1 MIKNDVNLN
10 LYKVFYD
17 VSKYGS
23 FSKTAEFTYTTQSSI
38 SKSIRK
44 LEEELNTKL
53 FYRKPH
59 GIELTEE
66 GKSVLYYVEKA
77 YGNLL
82 TAERIIKE
90 TDNLER
96 GKLNIGLP
104 SYISSFYFMDKI
116 IDFYKKYPNIE
127 ITLIN
132 GNKESLLDLLNKHQ
146 IDFIIYSSPI
156 IEDIKDDDIE
166 VVKLYPIRYTFF
178 CRTDEYEKYKNI
190 KTIKDIENVPL
201 VLPVPGSNN
210 RRFLDEILLKR
221 DVHINK
227 VINIH
232 TSEGIITGVKNNLGI
247 GYIISDIIKDDDNF
261 KCIDIDT
268 KLHEEEIALIYNKKF
283 LTKAPIKFIKDY
295 ININV
300 K

>member
-1 MIKNDVNLN
+1 MFERDINLN

-17 VSKYGS
+17 VAKYGS
-23 FSKTAEFTYTTQSSI
+23 FSKAAEFTFTTQSAI
-38 SKSIRK
+38 SKSIKK
-44 LEEELNTKL
+44 LEDELNIKL

-82 TAERIIKE
+82 TAERIVKE

-132 GNKESLLDLLNKHQ
+132 GNRESLLDLLNKHQ
-146 IDFIIYSSPI
+146 IDFFIYSSPI

-166 VVKLYPIRYTFF
+166 VIKLYPIKYTFF
-178 CRTDEYEKYKNI
+178 CRTDEYDKYKNI

-210 RRFLDEILLKR
+210 RRFLDEILLKNNV
-221 DVHINK
+221 DINK

-232 TSEGIITGVKNNLGI
+232 TSEGIITGVKNSLGI

-268 KLHEEEIALIYNKKF
+268 KLHEEDIALIYNKKF

-295 ININV
+295 VNIDI

>member
-38 SKSIRK
+38 SKSIKK

-132 GNKESLLDLLNKHQ
+132 GNRESLLDLLNKHQ
-146 IDFIIYSSPI
+146 IDFFIYSSPI

-210 RRFLDEILLKR
+210 RRFLDEILLKN
-221 DVHINK
+221 DVNINK

-295 ININV
+295 TNINI

>member
-38 SKSIRK
+38 SKSIKK

-82 TAERIIKE
+82 TAERIVKE

-132 GNKESLLDLLNKHQ
+132 GNREYLLDLLNKHQ
-146 IDFIIYSSPI
+146 LDFFIYSSPI
-156 IEDIKDDDIE
+156 IEDIKDDNIE
-166 VVKLYPIRYTFF
+166 VVKLYPIKYTFF
-178 CRTDEYEKYKNI
+178 CRTDEYDKYKNI

-210 RRFLDEILLKR
+210 RRFLDEVLLKN
-221 DVHINK
+221 DVKINK

-232 TSEGIITGVKNNLGI
+232 TSEEIITGVKNNLGI

-268 KLHEEEIALIYNKKF
+268 KLHKEEIALVYNKKF
-283 LTKAPIKFIKDY
+283 LTKAPTKFIKDY
-295 ININV
+295 TNINI

>member
-38 SKSIRK
+38 SKSIKK

-90 TDNLER
+90 TANLER

-132 GNKESLLDLLNKHQ
+132 GNRESLLDLLNKHK
-146 IDFIIYSSPI
+146 IDFFIYSSPI

-221 DVHINK
+221 DVNINK

-283 LTKAPIKFIKDY
+283 LTKVPIKFIKDY
-295 ININV
+295 TNINI